1 MSTKSIGE
9 SIQSLFKQL
18 GHEDKIKQYQVIQEW
33 KKIVGEEI
41 SQVARPERIQDK
53 SLIVRVASMSWRT
66 ELQMQKRQILQKIRD
81 KVGDNVIVDIR
92 FY

>member
-18 GHEDKIKQYQVIQEW
+18 GHEDKIKQYQVIQKW
-33 KKIVGEEI
+33 DIIVGAEI
-41 SQVARPERIQDK
+41 SQVAKPERIHEK
-53 SLIVRVASMSWRT
+53 SLIVKVASMSWRT
-66 ELQMQKRQILQKIRD
+66 ELQMQKRQILQKI
-81 KVGDNVIVDIR
+81 KEKIGDNVIVDIR

>member
-18 GHEDKIKQYQVIQEW
+18 GHEDKIKQYQVMQEW
-33 KKIVGEEI
+33 EKIVGAEI
-41 SQVARPERIQDK
+41 SHVAKPERIQEK
-53 SLIVRVASMSWRT
+53 ALIVKVASMSWRT
-66 ELQMQKRQILQKIRD
+66 ELQMQKRQILQKIKEKIGD
-81 KVGDNVIVDIR
+81 KIIVDIR

>member
-18 GHEDKIKQYQVIQEW
+18 GHEDKIKQYQVMQEW
-33 KKIVGEEI
+33 EKIVGAEI
-41 SQVARPERIQDK
+41 SRVAKPERIQEK
-53 SLIVRVASMSWRT
+53 ALIVKVASMSWRT
-66 ELQMQKRQILQKIRD
+66 ELQMQKRQILQKIKEKIGD
-81 KVGDNVIVDIR
+81 KIIVDIR